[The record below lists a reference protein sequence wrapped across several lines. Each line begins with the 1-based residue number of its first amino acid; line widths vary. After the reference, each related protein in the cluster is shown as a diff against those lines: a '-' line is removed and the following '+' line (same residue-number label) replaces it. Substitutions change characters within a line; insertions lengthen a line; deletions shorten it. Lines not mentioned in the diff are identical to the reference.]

1 MANERDTFAQVAH
14 TQERQK
20 QKAINRVLEGN
31 MTMDK
36 MEEKLKAVKLKA
48 SEKIQLAIERYVLNV
63 LRILLRPT
71 LKLYRVI
78 VFSRQKCKSWRLQP
92 SRGSFTSSTYV
103 LTAP

>member
-48 SEKIQLAIERYVLNV
+48 SEKIQLAIERYVNLHF
-63 LRILLRPT
+63 IQYHQST
-71 LKLYRVI
+71 LP
-78 VFSRQKCKSWRLQP
+78 Q
-92 SRGSFTSSTYV
+92 
-103 LTAP
+103 